1 MSPEI
6 VSALRLLYGE
16 QVTVRP
22 ELLGQ
27 LDAEG
32 LKAAF
37 RKRAMELHPDR
48 AKILGKSSNE
58 LSELFKDVQTA
69 YERLRELLGPSFEA
83 SHHFRKTSK
92 PHETWTSAPGEHYW
106 EADLPHSKLLFGQFL
121 YYAGLVTFNTLISAI
136 TWQRQ
141 QRPSF
146 GRIARMWDYLSDD
159 EIREIITSRALGE
172 RLGDAALK
180 QGYLT
185 YFQRNAI
192 VGFQKWLQRPIGEF
206 FQEIGILEEEEIVY
220 LLKLLKKHNSRVI
233 WSRW

>member
-16 QVTVRP
+16 QAAVKP
-22 ELLGQ
+22 ESLGQ
-27 LDAEG
+27 LDPEG

-37 RKRAMELHPDR
+37 RQRAMELHPDR
-48 AKILGKSSNE
+48 AKILGKNSDE

-69 YERLRELLGPSFEA
+69 YEQLQELLGPSFDTSQRYRKA
-83 SHHFRKTSK
+83 GKSHEK
-92 PHETWTSAPGEHYW
+92 WTRSAGEHYW
-106 EADLPHSKLLFGQFL
+106 EADFPRSRLLLGQFL

-146 GRIARMWDYLSDD
+146 GKIAGMWDYLSDNQ
-159 EIREIITSRALGE
+159 IRDIMSSRRPGE
-172 RLGDAALK
+172 KFGEAALR

-185 YFQRNAI
+185 HFQRNAV
-192 VGFQKWLQRPIGEF
+192 VGFQKWLQRPIGEY
-206 FQEIGILEEEEIVY
+206 FQEIGVLEEAEIVY